1 MYFQWYCRFNIK
13 IILVF
18 IFISGTAIYAQDTSQ
33 VRSTITDDLLYDG
46 KIFLED
52 AGSYFTLPLRFDTND
67 WLLTAGLTGSTL
79 LMISLDEEMKNKVG
93 RNTIS
98 SFNNDFWDIGT
109 SYGVV
114 TYANLFSAGV
124 YVTGLISRE
133 DEIRVTGRL
142 LLESLTYSG
151 ITVMIARYIAGRVR
165 PYYNEGEW
173 AFKGFNIDNEFQ
185 SFPSGHTVVA
195 FALSTVLAERFDNIW
210 ARIGFYG
217 LASITAFSRVYNNQ
231 HFFSDVV
238 IGGLLGLGTGL
249 YVVNRE
255 VERHQPQNEKL
266 KVYFYPGPDGL
277 SMQISF

>member
-1 MYFQWYCRFNIK
+1 MFFPKYCTFNTK
-13 IILVF
+13 IISALLFVYG
-18 IFISGTAIYAQDTSQ
+18 ISIHSQDTSNI
-33 VRSTITDDLLYDG
+33 RSSIADDLLYDG

-67 WLLTAGLTGSTL
+67 WLLTAGLTGTTL
-79 LMISLDEEMKNKVG
+79 LMISLDEEIKNKVG

-98 SFNNDFWDIGT
+98 SFNDDFWDIGT

-124 YVTGLISRE
+124 YVTGLLSRE
-133 DEIRVTGRL
+133 DDVRVTGRL

-195 FALSTVLAERFDNIW
+195 FALSTVLAERFDNLW

-249 YVVNRE
+249 FVVNRE
-255 VERHQPQNEKL
+255 NERHVPENEQVKINL
-266 KVYFYPGPDGL
+266 MPNPNGVSL
-277 SMQISF
+277 LISF